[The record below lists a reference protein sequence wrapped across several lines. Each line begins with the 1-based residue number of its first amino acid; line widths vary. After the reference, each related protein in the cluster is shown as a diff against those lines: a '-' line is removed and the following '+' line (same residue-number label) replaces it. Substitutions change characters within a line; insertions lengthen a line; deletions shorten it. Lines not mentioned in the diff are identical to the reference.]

1 MAQNDDRDVLRNREV
16 CRAYLSAVL
25 CAGGQAGLVADW
37 AAQWSLYAGLSIEA
51 AVDLIVAIAQVL
63 LLRRMET
70 GIRR

>member
-1 MAQNDDRDVLRNREV
+1 MADG
-16 CRAYLSAVL
+16 AV
-25 CAGGQAGLVADW
+25 
-37 AAQWSLYAGLSIEA
+37 QWSLYAGLSIEA